1 MGIFENCILASDI
14 DNTLV
19 SDGYIN
25 PLNIEKI
32 EFFMKEGGI
41 FSLSTGRGAGA
52 LSGVLSKLKSV
63 SPCIVSNGCLIYDY
77 ENKKSLYEE
86 YIKKEDYEITQF
98 VLNSGINVGCE
109 VHIGADAYT
118 LSRTAEVN
126 DHQIYE
132 DFTAEDKTYEEL
144 LEYNW
149 NKVIFMFDSFEERE
163 RLERMLEGRECSCNF
178 VETTV
183 ELAGRARAYYEI
195 VPKGISKA
203 TALLKLA
210 EITGAKKGRV
220 FAIGDYYNDVEMLKT
235 ADISAVPINSPED
248 IKEIADY
255 ITVPCRDGAVADFI
269 DYLIN
274 IMPDGI

>member
-25 PLNIEKI
+25 PENIEKI

-52 LSGVLSKLKSV
+52 LSGVLSKLKRV
-63 SPCIVSNGCLIYDY
+63 SPCIVSNGCFIYDY

-86 YIKKEDYEITQF
+86 YIKKEDYEITRF
-98 VLNSGINVGCE
+98 VLNSGLNIGCE
-109 VHIGADAYT
+109 VHIGANAYT
-118 LSRTAEVN
+118 LSRTSEVD

-132 DFTAEDKTYEEL
+132 DFTAPDKTYDEL
-144 LEYNW
+144 SPFKW
-149 NKVIFMFDSFEERE
+149 NKVIFMFDSFEDRE
-163 RLERMLEGRECSCNF
+163 RLEKMLEGRKCSCNF

-183 ELAGRARAYYEI
+183 ELGGRARAYYEI
-195 VPKGISKA
+195 VPRGISKA

-210 EITGAKKGRV
+210 EILGAEKGKI
-220 FAIGDYYNDVEMLKT
+220 FAIGDYYNDIEMLKV
-235 ADISAVPINSPED
+235 ADISAVPVNSPED
-248 IKEIADY
+248 IKETADY
-255 ITVPCRDGAVADFI
+255 ITVSCRDGAVADFI
-269 DYLIN
+269 DYLTN
-274 IMPDGI
+274 IMPNGI